1 MVGMSPVII
10 MITAI
15 MAMVVVAM
23 VIMLRSLMWL

>member
-1 MVGMSPVII
+1 MVGMSPMII